1 MVGAGLE
8 LPRIDSGIFKKSVV
22 PKDETEHEGRL
33 PRMVDVARNLEIVGN
48 AAFVDERIVI
58 EGVRSIRCGL
68 IKNLLR

>member
-8 LPRIDSGIFKKSVV
+8 LPRIDSGIFKQSVV

-58 EGVRSIRCGL
+58 EGGAL
-68 IKNLLR
+68 H